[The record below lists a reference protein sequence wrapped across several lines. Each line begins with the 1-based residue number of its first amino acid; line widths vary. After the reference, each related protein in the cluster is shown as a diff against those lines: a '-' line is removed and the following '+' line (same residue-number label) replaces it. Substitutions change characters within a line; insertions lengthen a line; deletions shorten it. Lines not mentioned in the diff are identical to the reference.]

1 MRSRRAK
8 AGALLLSLIS
18 ACLLVSPIG
27 SQTRARVGPPAE
39 YTGDGCTLFPDGNY
53 RECCYSHDLD
63 YFRGG
68 TEKERRE
75 SDKRLYRCVRS
86 KKGWQNEI
94 AAPLMLFGVRVFGGS
109 FLPTPFRW
117 GFGQRKKRILANE
130 KVDRPETD

>member
-8 AGALLLSLIS
+8 AGALLSSLII
-18 ACLLVSPIG
+18 AFLLAFPVD
-27 SQTRARVGPPAE
+27 SQTLAEPPE
-39 YTGDGCTLFPDGNY
+39 DFGGDGCTLFPDGNY
-53 RECCYSHDLD
+53 RECCYRHDVD

-75 SDKRLYRCVRS
+75 SDKKLYRCVRS
-86 KKGWQNEI
+86 KKGWQNEV

-117 GFGQRKKRILANE
+117 GFGQRRSKRSLTSE
-130 KVDRPETD
+130 KTVEPRTD

>member
-1 MRSRRAK
+1 MRSRRAR
-8 AGALLLSLIS
+8 AGALLSSFIF
-18 ACLLVSPIG
+18 AFLLTLPVG
-27 SQTRARVGPPAE
+27 SQTRAEPPE
-39 YTGDGCTLFPDGNY
+39 NFTGDGCTLFPDGNY
-53 RECCYSHDLD
+53 RECCYRHDLD

-86 KKGWQNEI
+86 RKGWQNEV

-117 GFGQRKKRILANE
+117 GFGQRKNNRDLASTKGDVPKTE
-130 KVDRPETD
+130 